1 MLDRISELSRETV
14 RGEPTIAELGTG
26 PLESLLG
33 DEETTQY
40 VLASTSAIE
49 HTVDGQTTSIEPD
62 DGHGAYVVV
71 TDHRLYALLGDE
83 PTTAMVTLAL
93 GGVTQSTFDD
103 GLLRTTLTARTP
115 AESVVFHPID
125 AEQAAAAEAYVDRV
139 GSCWS
144 ELSTALDDARAG
156 LDALREAIEASE
168 TVDRHRQHAR
178 ARLSKAYHCAT
189 QEDDAP
195 TAAMRA
201 QIEPVEDELDRLCAV
216 ATADEVET
224 RLEAARS
231 AHEDGDYET
240 AFETLV
246 AAGES
251 LDGASEIDDAVE
263 DRFEALRETHD
274 ELAATFL
281 ERAAQRCQDALD
293 AATAPERVDAWE
305 DALDRYR
312 AIAAA
317 GWTAAAGVTE
327 EMVRFQLVWVVDRC
341 VGALSTAAAE
351 LAAQGD
357 ERGEG
362 HADAVDYYERAL
374 ERLRRAEQ
382 LSDVH
387 PEAGDS
393 FADRID
399 ALETK
404 AERAQWQWGG
414 ED

>member
-14 RGEPTIAELGTG
+14 RGETTIAELGTG

-33 DEETTQY
+33 DEEAAQY

-49 HTVDGQTTSIEPD
+49 HTVDGQPTSIEPD
-62 DGHGAYVVV
+62 DGHGAYLVV

-83 PTTAMVTLAL
+83 PTTAALTLAL
-93 GGVTQSTFDD
+93 GAVSRSALDD
-103 GLLRTTLTARTP
+103 GLLRTTLTVRTP
-115 AESVVFHPID
+115 TEAVVFHPID

-144 ELSTALDDARAG
+144 ELATALDDARAG
-156 LDALREAIEASE
+156 LDALREAIEASDA
-168 TVDRHRQHAR
+168 VDRHRQHAR

-189 QEDDAP
+189 QADDAP

-251 LDGASEIDDAVE
+251 LDEASETDDIE
-263 DRFEALRETHD
+263 NRFEALRETHD

-281 ERAAQRCQDALD
+281 ERAEQRCRDALD
-293 AATAPERVDAWE
+293 AATPPERVDAWE

-312 AIAAA
+312 AAVAA

-327 EMVRFQLVWVVDRC
+327 AMVRFQLVWVVDRC
-341 VGALSTAAAE
+341 VDALATAAAE

-357 ERGEG
+357 DRGEG
-362 HADAVDYYERAL
+362 HTDAADYYERAL

-382 LSDVH
+382 LSDAH